1 MLEQNFQSVYEKFK
15 LQFFRRLFSQVRER
29 EGSLSAMEAFSVEV
43 IHELDAPTIGQ
54 FADFLGISQSNA
66 TYKVNSLI
74 RKGYIVKENSD
85 TDRREYHLKLSD
97 KFYCYNG
104 LMQSYIDTVMARI
117 HERFTPEELA
127 TFEHVLAVMSD
138 ELMPE
143 CDVPKKVTTRPE
155 DRRQPD
161 WLPPVFVCG
170 GRQRFLLAVSVIR
183 PWLPCVRGGFG
194 LNPGRAE
201 AQGRSPACVTSGT
214 PSVFLYLRAKCG
226 LIRKENDRN
235 GASP

>member
-66 TYKVNSLI
+66 TYKVNNLI

-127 TFEHVLAVMSD
+127 TQSFWTDKVGFDLSETGAWSW
-138 ELMPE
+138 E
-143 CDVPKKVTTRPE
+143 C
-155 DRRQPD
+155 
-161 WLPPVFVCG
+161 
-170 GRQRFLLAVSVIR
+170 
-183 PWLPCVRGGFG
+183 
-194 LNPGRAE
+194 
-201 AQGRSPACVTSGT
+201 
-214 PSVFLYLRAKCG
+214 
-226 LIRKENDRN
+226 
-235 GASP
+235 

>member
-15 LQFFRRLFSQVRER
+15 LHFFRRLFSQVRER
-29 EGSLSAMEAFSVEV
+29 EGSLSAMEAFSVEG
-43 IHELDAPTIGQ
+43 IHELDAPPISQ

-104 LMQSYIDTVMARI
+104 LMQSYIATVLGRI
-117 HERFTPEELA
+117 HARFTSEELA
-127 TFEHVLAVMSD
+127 TFEHELAVKSG

-143 CDVPKKVTTRPE
+143 CDEPKKQTARPKTGGGPFGCRRFCLSGKEARRTT
-155 DRRQPD
+155 
-161 WLPPVFVCG
+161 
-170 GRQRFLLAVSVIR
+170 
-183 PWLPCVRGGFG
+183 
-194 LNPGRAE
+194 GRA
-201 AQGRSPACVTSGT
+201 
-214 PSVFLYLRAKCG
+214 
-226 LIRKENDRN
+226 
-235 GASP
+235 

>member
-66 TYKVNSLI
+66 TYKVNNLI

-138 ELMPE
+138 ELMP
-143 CDVPKKVTTRPE
+143 
-155 DRRQPD
+155 D
-161 WLPPVFVCG
+161 WLPPVFC
-170 GRQRFLLAVSVIR
+170 L
-183 PWLPCVRGGFG
+183 RGQAEIPVGSFG
-194 LNPGRAE
+194 DTPSAPLCKERLWP
-201 AQGRSPACVTSGT
+201 QSRSSEGTRTIPACVTSGT
-214 PSVFLYLRAKCG
+214 PSVFFYLRAKCG

>member
-66 TYKVNSLI
+66 TYKVNNLI

-97 KFYCYNG
+97 KFYCYRAT
-104 LMQSYIDTVMARI
+104 S
-117 HERFTPEELA
+117 TPCSRA
-127 TFEHVLAVMSD
+127 SMSGS
-138 ELMPE
+138 
-143 CDVPKKVTTRPE
+143 RPRNW
-155 DRRQPD
+155 RRSSTC
-161 WLPPVFVCG
+161 W
-170 GRQRFLLAVSVIR
+170 
-183 PWLPCVRGGFG
+183 
-194 LNPGRAE
+194 
-201 AQGRSPACVTSGT
+201 
-214 PSVFLYLRAKCG
+214 PS
-226 LIRKENDRN
+226 
-235 GASP
+235 

>member
-74 RKGYIVKENSD
+74 KKGYIVKENSD
-85 TDRREYHLKLSD
+85 IDRREYHLKLTEKYYHYS
-97 KFYCYNG
+97 G
-104 LMQSYIDTVMARI
+104 LMQSYVDTVMERMQ
-117 HERFTPEELA
+117 HRFTPEELNI
-127 TFEHVLAVMSD
+127 FSQMLGVISD

-143 CDVPKKVTTRPE
+143 SD
-155 DRRQPD
+155 
-161 WLPPVFVCG
+161 FH
-170 GRQRFLLAVSVIR
+170 
-183 PWLPCVRGGFG
+183 
-194 LNPGRAE
+194 
-201 AQGRSPACVTSGT
+201 
-214 PSVFLYLRAKCG
+214 
-226 LIRKENDRN
+226 
-235 GASP
+235 

>member
-43 IHELDAPTIGQ
+43 IHELDAPTISQ

-117 HERFTPEELA
+117 HERFTSAELA

-143 CDVPKKVTTRPE
+143 CDVPKSKQHARKPAAAHLAAAGFVCPGRKRAE
-155 DRRQPD
+155 
-161 WLPPVFVCG
+161 PPVEHRRERNC
-170 GRQRFLLAVSVIR
+170 
-183 PWLPCVRGGFG
+183 
-194 LNPGRAE
+194 
-201 AQGRSPACVTSGT
+201 
-214 PSVFLYLRAKCG
+214 LRA
-226 LIRKENDRN
+226 
-235 GASP
+235 

>member
-1 MLEQNFQSVYEKFK
+1 MQIEEVRGELPMLEQNFQSVYEKFK

-117 HERFTPEELA
+117 QERFTAEELA
-127 TFEHVLAVMSD
+127 TFEHVLAVMS
-138 ELMPE
+138 ERMSVSAGARQSMSTPRMMQN
-143 CDVPKKVTTRPE
+143 RPTAKSN
-155 DRRQPD
+155 RM
-161 WLPPVFVCG
+161 
-170 GRQRFLLAVSVIR
+170 A
-183 PWLPCVRGGFG
+183 
-194 LNPGRAE
+194 
-201 AQGRSPACVTSGT
+201 T
-214 PSVFLYLRAKCG
+214 PSTSRMK
-226 LIRKENDRN
+226 
-235 GASP
+235 